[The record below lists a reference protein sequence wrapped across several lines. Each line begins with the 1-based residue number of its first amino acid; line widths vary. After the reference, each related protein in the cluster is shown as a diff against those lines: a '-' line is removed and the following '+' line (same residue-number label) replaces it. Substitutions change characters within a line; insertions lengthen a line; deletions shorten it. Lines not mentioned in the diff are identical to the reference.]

1 MRTYISLLT
10 FTPQGVQNVAQQGAR
25 IDDIK
30 KAYRAA
36 GGELVAYY
44 PTMGQYDGVAIY
56 RMPDDTAAAQFI
68 LATMAKGNVRS
79 ETLRAFDEEEY
90 RKILDGLPPK

>member
-1 MRTYISLLT
+1 MQTYISLLT
-10 FTPQGVQNVAQQGAR
+10 FTQQGAENIGQQGAR

-30 KAYRAA
+30 KVYRAA
-36 GGELVAYY
+36 GGELIAYY

-56 RMPDDTAAAQFI
+56 RMPNDTAAAQLI
-68 LATMAKGNVRS
+68 LAIMARGNVRS
-79 ETLRAFDEEEY
+79 ETLRAFDEDEY